1 MHSSLRRAVGFFV
14 FLFSMVASVSTLFAQ
29 SNSGIVSGTVTDPIG
44 ASIQGAVVSI
54 SNPVS
59 GYSRS
64 VATDSAGHFQFTN
77 LPLNSYHL
85 TATAQGFAAVAQ
97 DAHVTSSIPQTITIA
112 MKVEGSSTTVT
123 VEAEDLMNNDPTA
136 HTNIDRNLF
145 NKMPLYSPSSSLSS
159 LLTLSSPA
167 VAP

>member
-29 SNSGIVSGTVTDPIG
+29 SNSGSGSGTVTDPIR

-64 VATDSAGHFQFTN
+64 VPTDSAGHFQFTN
-77 LPLNSYHL
+77 LPLKSYHL
-85 TATAQGFAAVAQ
+85 TATAKGFDSVAQ
-97 DAHVTSSIPQTITIA
+97 DAHVSSSIPQII
-112 MKVEGSSTTVT
+112 K
-123 VEAEDLMNNDPTA
+123 
-136 HTNIDRNLF
+136 I
-145 NKMPLYSPSSSLSS
+145 
-159 LLTLSSPA
+159 
-167 VAP
+167 